1 MGLRSGVAL
10 KGNII
15 KYTYEYIY
23 IYVYG
28 SVRFN
33 PLHFLF
39 SVCSS
44 QPSGQRPGLNA
55 NQNDQRIDVQGVG
68 NLDLIQEIMRTFN
81 ETNILRRNRRLIFQQ
96 NARFYLEQVRFNQTE
111 SFDVL
116 RRTMNDI
123 QFLFESK
130 LSYEEAQRQENLAI
144 MHDNRR
150 FVNRQGQQANVNP
163 ENFRNV

>member
-1 MGLRSGVAL
+1 M
-10 KGNII
+10 
-15 KYTYEYIY
+15 
-23 IYVYG
+23 
-28 SVRFN
+28 
-33 PLHFLF
+33 P
-39 SVCSS
+39 
-44 QPSGQRPGLNA
+44 NA

-123 QFLFESK
+123 QFLFESEM
-130 LSYEEAQRQENLAI
+130 SCEEAQKQENLAV
-144 MHDNRR
+144 MQDNRR
-150 FVNRQGQQANVNP
+150 FVNR
-163 ENFRNV
+163 